1 MCFTHCNFPRKKD
14 RCARSSWHKLC
25 SPETERFS
33 SGVLNRV
40 SALPKSVLSGMQDW
54 LGSQRMTMATTSFH
68 GCKDL
73 PWQFTGAGLSSFF
86 CYRHLPALGH
96 NSDFFPRQ
104 SSSYTVNYK
113 NMNIS
118 LRERTK
124 RVINRR
130 QLLDGTS
137 QIKRSLNVNSTN
149 MSRFIDPPFRTG
161 NKKAA
166 VCLQISLVLVKSCC
180 RFLPSSKV

>member
-1 MCFTHCNFPRKKD
+1 MLSGD
-14 RCARSSWHKLC
+14 RTFFLW
-25 SPETERFS
+25 
-33 SGVLNRV
+33 VLNRV

-73 PWQFTGAGLSSFF
+73 PWRFTGAGLSSFF
-86 CYRHLPALGH
+86 CYCHLPALGH

-149 MSRFIDPPFRTG
+149 TSRFIDPAFSHWKQESSCMFANFPCSGQELLLF
-161 NKKAA
+161 
-166 VCLQISLVLVKSCC
+166 SL
-180 RFLPSSKV
+180 